1 MGNNGNL
8 EWNKDLQPV
17 QMPNENTDTE
27 SLEEQKR
34 IRYKQ
39 DTRARAYLTRW
50 VCSIVTLWLVFAI
63 GLTIALHLPF
73 KHIEDNVAMVI
84 FGTMTV
90 NVLGLANIVLRG
102 LFDKKQ

>member
-1 MGNNGNL
+1 MGEKGNL

-17 QMPNENTDTE
+17 QLPNENTDTE

-50 VCSIVTLWLVFAI
+50 VCTIVTLWLVFAI
-63 GLTIALHLPF
+63 SLNSPILAFKAHWRQRGNGNIWNNDCQRTWTGQHRIKRTI
-73 KHIEDNVAMVI
+73 
-84 FGTMTV
+84 
-90 NVLGLANIVLRG
+90 
-102 LFDKKQ
+102 

>member
-1 MGNNGNL
+1 M
-8 EWNKDLQPV
+8 
-17 QMPNENTDTE
+17 
-27 SLEEQKR
+27 
-34 IRYKQ
+34 
-39 DTRARAYLTRW
+39 
-50 VCSIVTLWLVFAI
+50 FAI
-63 GLTIALHLPF
+63 GLTITLYLPF

>member
-50 VCSIVTLWLVFAI
+50 VCSIVIAI
-63 GLTIALHLPF
+63 GLTIALYLPF